1 LRKRGQRRLLI
12 LSIISTV
19 SIIPAYPIILKN
31 VVDRV
36 MGGFS
41 VSSNQ

>member
-1 LRKRGQRRLLI
+1 MRKRGQRRLLI

-19 SIIPAYPIILKN
+19 SIIPAYPITLKN

-36 MGGFS
+36 MGDF
-41 VSSNQ
+41 Q